1 MSPGAHLR
9 SRLPYFL
16 ALAFLLG
23 TVFGIGL
30 VVLASALP
38 KPEASI
44 RDVSE
49 DEVFARE
56 FVAGCL
62 VPPEGLALLSAR
74 DLALFDGRSW
84 QLSRVPEGLRALACG
99 PRLVVAAGDAGRVA
113 RFTPPDPRPTLEVV
127 TDVDLRAALFVD
139 GEVYVAGAEQV
150 VLALADG
157 RWQRLRRREGE
168 GTWLVAAA
176 LGSRELW
183 LGGTRGR
190 LMRYDGITFREKQLH
205 EEPPFDVT
213 ALAPYGE
220 DVVVAAGRVY
230 WISRSSEIGL
240 VWKPGHPV
248 GPLFSPD
255 GVAVYFAT
263 EDDLQVVHG
272 ARVRSQRASRVLTGL
287 ACRPRAIFGAG
298 PNDIWVLA
306 ADPGRSGL
314 AHFDGAKWVERGR
327 C

>member
-1 MSPGAHLR
+1 MADTRDDLR
-9 SRLPYFL
+9 SRLPFLL
-16 ALAFLLG
+16 ALAFIAG
-23 TVFGIGL
+23 AVSGIA
-30 VVLASALP
+30 VAALASALP
-38 KPEASI
+38 KPEPDLREA
-44 RDVSE
+44 SE
-49 DEVFARE
+49 DEVFERE
-56 FVAGCL
+56 LLAGCL
-62 VPPEGLALLSAR
+62 APPDQLDLLSEHHLAR
-74 DLALFDGRSW
+74 FDGGGW
-84 QLSRVPEGLRALACG
+84 LLTRVPDGMRALACG
-99 PRLVVAAGDAGRVA
+99 RRLIVAVGDAGRVA

-150 VLALADG
+150 VLAFADG

-176 LGSRELW
+176 LGRREVW

-190 LMRYDGITFREKQLH
+190 LMRYDGITFHEQPLH
-205 EEPPFDVT
+205 EDPPFDVT
-213 ALAPYGE
+213 GLAAYG
-220 DVVVAAGRVY
+220 DDIAVAAGRIY
-230 WISRSSEIGL
+230 WISRSGEIGL

-263 EDDLQVVHG
+263 EDDLEVVHG
-272 ARVRSQRASRVLTGL
+272 ARVRNQRASRVLTGL

-298 PNDIWVLA
+298 PNDIWVPA

-314 AHFDGAKWVERGR
+314 AHFDGTK
-327 C
+327 